1 MSEPLEPSPVRP
13 QGETSS
19 EARPLPEGVTIRLA
33 RPKDAGSYREFWA
46 AVVAERRFVRSEQV
60 RHPVRYYRRRFR
72 EPWTSREAQI
82 LAVENRRVIGQVYIQ
97 REEHPVTRHVA
108 SLGIAVAAD
117 RRGMGIG
124 TALLT
129 EAMRWAREAGVE
141 KVILSVYPHNSAAL
155 ALYRRFGF
163 VEEGRLA
170 RHSRKSYGY
179 EDEILMATWLE
190 GST

>member
-1 MSEPLEPSPVRP
+1 MPEPFEPSPIPPLGR
-13 QGETSS
+13 TSS
-19 EARPLPEGVTIRLA
+19 EVRPLPEGVTIRPA
-33 RPKDAGSYREFWA
+33 RPRDAGSYHEFWA

-60 RHPVRYYRRRFR
+60 RHPARYYRRRFR

-82 LAVENRRVIGQVYIQ
+82 LAVEGRRVIGQVYIQ

-108 SLGIAVAAD
+108 SLGIAVASD

-141 KVILSVYPHNSAAL
+141 KVILSVYPHNSAAI

-163 VEEGRLA
+163 VQEGRLA

-179 EDEILMATWLE
+179 EDEILMATWVE